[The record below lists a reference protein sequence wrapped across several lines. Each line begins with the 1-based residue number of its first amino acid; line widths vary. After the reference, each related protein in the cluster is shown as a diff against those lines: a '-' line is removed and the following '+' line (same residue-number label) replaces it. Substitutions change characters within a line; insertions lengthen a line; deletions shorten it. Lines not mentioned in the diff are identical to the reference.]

1 MSCSVILQNDWLE
14 YENGLSVWSKIASV
28 MIILI
33 GSTLLYY
40 QIKIEKSTSAAS
52 PSVALTR
59 MLKILQSLC
68 AVIIVLPIFFLF
80 LSFVPTTNTAP
91 FPIIFSGAIV
101 MCAIALTIVAL
112 IAGIQIEIGKMNIS
126 FPTFVWLPAS
136 LLAAAS
142 TLFLIYRY
150 RSRENINI
158 PKQRV
163 SWTNIRQNGELIEA
177 IGRKQSMSCGIT
189 IPEGQS
195 VDALVYHIQQRNE
208 EHDKK
213 SFFSRIFKS
222 KSDDEIVHPDK
233 LPNIMKMYANMMQD
247 AEEEE
252 ERKVHV
258 SKKSKSSSAS
268 RPNAVSASR
277 PNTVNDVEQ
286 NETPDNDGQNSILA
300 SLGNAYNYYMK

>member
-40 QIKIEKSTSAAS
+40 QIKIEKSTSSAS
-52 PSVALTR
+52 LKPSVALTR

-91 FPIIFSGAIV
+91 FPIIFSGSIV

-195 VDALVYHIQQRNE
+195 VDALVYHIQQKNE
-208 EHDKK
+208 EHGKK

-252 ERKVHV
+252 ERKVYV

-268 RPNAVSASR
+268 RPNAVNA
-277 PNTVNDVEQ
+277 VEQ
-286 NETPDNDGQNSILA
+286 NEGLETPDNDGQNGVLA
-300 SLGNAYNYYMK
+300 SLGNAYNYYFK